1 MTKPTEPQHKV
12 VIVIAK
18 TPYRATVNHSVIFNQ
33 QGECTMP
40 KNMHSAG
47 WMERVWDVKWDSLPE
62 VPEGLG

>member
-1 MTKPTEPQHKV
+1 MTTPTETQHKV

-40 KNMHSAG
+40 KNMYSAG